1 MSIETPS
8 ITAAWAAKT
17 SCTTGRASSHE
28 AQLMYMKSRTVI
40 FPRKSARCTV
50 FPSMSICVKS
60 GAAFVAGGWNRT
72 RDAAIAITTATNPA
86 TRTIVRGRSAP
97 PADLTSVHTHGRYLL
112 DSTREDS
119 KGEPES
125 LLFAR
130 LLRESVGP
138 RGLLVLI
145 LLIAAI
151 AVFPL
156 PARAVGP
163 SITNVTWN
171 PWVPA
176 HLEDVTVE
184 ADIASPGGTPNVTA
198 SWCVL
203 PPFTCIPFT
212 MWDLDRDGHYNSTPI
227 RVAGPPYTGAHFNV
241 SAIDPGGNFSFTE
254 EIYVQFASTIAVDA
268 TLAPASTT
276 PGQLVSVSGT
286 ALYENNASVPAR
298 FCSVDFELVG
308 TASRWSVTSDAAG
321 AFASTFNAPGSI
333 GNYTVR
339 TTVSNRTI
347 VGSED
352 RYLLVATEPTPDLA
366 VVISSL
372 IVSPSSVT
380 GGDTVTISVSVENGG
395 TAAAGTCL
403 VLIYVSHP
411 SGL

>member
-1 MSIETPS
+1 M
-8 ITAAWAAKT
+8 
-17 SCTTGRASSHE
+17 
-28 AQLMYMKSRTVI
+28 
-40 FPRKSARCTV
+40 
-50 FPSMSICVKS
+50 
-60 GAAFVAGGWNRT
+60 
-72 RDAAIAITTATNPA
+72 
-86 TRTIVRGRSAP
+86 
-97 PADLTSVHTHGRYLL
+97 
-112 DSTREDS
+112 
-119 KGEPES
+119 
-125 LLFAR
+125 
-130 LLRESVGP
+130 GP
-138 RGLLVLI
+138 RGLLVFL

-151 AVFPL
+151 AVVPL

-212 MWDLDRDGHYNSTPI
+212 MWDLDRDGHYNSTSI

-254 EIYVQFASTIAVDA
+254 EIYVQFASTIAIDA
-268 TLAPASTT
+268 TLAPASTP
-276 PGQLVSVSGT
+276 PGQLVSVGGT

-372 IVSPSSVT
+372 IVSPSSIT
-380 GGDTVTISVSVENGG
+380 AGDTVTISVSVENGG
-395 TAAAGTCL
+395 TAAAGAFS
-403 VLIYVSHP
+403 VLINVSNP
-411 SGL
+411 SGLAMSKPISVPGLQPGERAPLTATWTASEGSWTVTVLVDSGRQVSELSESNNRADVPLVVAAKQQGGPSATLIVGIAIVGVGVAAAAVLVYRRRAGRGKAP